1 MLRHRRIT
9 DAEATV
15 EYDVDG
21 NPFVHLRYRATGLTG
36 LTDLDDLDE
45 FMVDSLPPF
54 MRSPARVLTTSG
66 SGVSR
71 MVRGCLPN
79 PRRCGAPRPRRSA

>member
-1 MLRHRRIT
+1 MLRHRRVT

-15 EYDVDG
+15 GYDVDG
-21 NPFVHLRYRATGLTG
+21 NPFVHLRYRATGLD
-36 LTDLDDLDE
+36 DLDDLDE

-79 PRRCGAPRPRRSA
+79 PRRCGAPRLRRSA